1 MSVTTSAVVLQI
13 AVPAP
18 LFQGFDYLP
27 PAGVDVQTLQPGL
40 RLRVPFGRG
49 RRIGV
54 LLGTAPQA
62 AVSAARLKRALE
74 ILDDEPVL
82 PPDLLEL
89 CRWAAAYYHHPLGE
103 VLATALPTRLR
114 EGGPLRAA
122 RSRKTAGATGKTG
135 VSPPLNPEQTQ
146 ALAQVRE
153 SFGRFQPLLL
163 EGVTGSGKTEVYL
176 QAISEVVAQGRQ
188 ALVLVPEIGLTPQFV
203 ARFRARLGA
212 RLALAHSGLADGER
226 LNAWL
231 AARAGEASVVIGTR
245 SAVFTPLPQLGL
257 VVIDEEHDAS
267 YKQQEGFRYSARDLA
282 IRRAQQAGV
291 PVLLG
296 SATPSLESLHNA
308 QAGRYRLLHLS
319 RRAGAA
325 EHPPMHLID
334 VRGQHLR
341 EGLSNA
347 LVAHVRRHLEA
358 GGQALLFLNRRG
370 FAPTLLCHSCGWVA
384 DCKRCDAHMTLH
396 RAHNRL
402 RCHHCGAERLPEP
415 ACPQCRSSDLLAVGQ
430 GTERVEKALQ
440 ELFPGV
446 GLARI
451 DRDTTRRKGALDR
464 LLDEVHSGQ
473 ARLLIGTQMLAKGH
487 DFPEVTLVGV
497 LNADA
502 GLFSADFRAPE
513 RMAQL
518 ITQVAGR
525 AGRASKPGE
534 VYIQTHQP
542 QHPLLNQLIRAGYR
556 AFAAAALEER
566 REAAYPPYGHLALL
580 RAESVQPAAAMQFLE
595 EAAALAR
602 AALPKELEL
611 WGPVPAPMERRAGRV
626 RAQLLLQSR
635 TRQPLHALLRE
646 WAPQL
651 NQLPAARRARWS
663 LDVDPQDLM

>member
-1 MSVTTSAVVLQI
+1 MPLSSFVLRV

-18 LFQGFDYLP
+18 LFQDFDYLP
-27 PAGVDVQTLQPGL
+27 PAGIEPAQLKPGVRLQ
-40 RLRVPFGRG
+40 VPFGRG
-49 RRIGV
+49 RRVGL
-54 LLGTAPQA
+54 LLGTAPG
-62 AVSAARLKRALE
+62 SALSPAKLKRVLAV
-74 ILDDEPVL
+74 LDEEPVL
-82 PPDLLEL
+82 APDLLDL
-89 CRWAAAYYHHPLGE
+89 CRWAADYYHHPLGE
-103 VLATALPTRLR
+103 VLASALPARLR
-114 EGGPLRAA
+114 EGGTLQPA
-122 RSRKTAGATGKTG
+122 RSRKAQAAATEPALPPKLNDEQAGALARILESLG
-135 VSPPLNPEQTQ
+135 SFQT
-146 ALAQVRE
+146 
-153 SFGRFQPLLL
+153 LLL
-163 EGVTGSGKTEVYL
+163 EGITGSGKTEVYL
-176 QAISEVVAQGRQ
+176 QAISETVARGRQ
-188 ALVLVPEIGLTPQFV
+188 VLVLVPEIGLTPQFV

-231 AARAGEASVVIGTR
+231 AARAGEAAVVIGTR
-245 SAVFTPLPQLGL
+245 SAVFTPLPRLGL
-257 VVIDEEHDAS
+257 VVIDEEHDGS

-308 QAGRYRLLHLS
+308 IAGRYRLLHLS
-319 RRAGAA
+319 RRAAAA
-325 EHPPMHLID
+325 EHPPMHLLD

-347 LVAHVRRHLEA
+347 LVAHIRRHLEA

-370 FAPTLLCHSCGWVA
+370 FAPTLLCHSCGWIA
-384 DCKRCDAHMTLH
+384 DCRRCDAHMTLH
-396 RAHNRL
+396 RAHNKL
-402 RCHHCGAERLPEP
+402 RCHHCGAERPPEP
-415 ACPQCRSSDLLAVGQ
+415 ACPQCKSSDLLAVGQ
-430 GTERVEKALQ
+430 GTERVEQTLQ
-440 ELFPGV
+440 ALFPDI

-464 LLDEVHSGQ
+464 LLGEVHSGR
-473 ARLLIGTQMLAKGH
+473 ARILIGTQMLAKGH

-497 LNADA
+497 LDADG

-542 QHPLLNQLIRAGYR
+542 QHPLLNQLIRSGYR
-556 AFAAAALEER
+556 AFAEAALSER
-566 REAAYPPYGHLALL
+566 REAGYPPYGHLAVL
-580 RAESVQPAAAMQFLE
+580 RAESVQPAAAMKFLE

-602 AALPKELEL
+602 EHMTGGVEL

-626 RAQLLLQSR
+626 RAQLLLQSA
-635 TRQPLHALLRE
+635 TRKPLHALLRT
-646 WAPQL
+646 WTPQL
-651 NQLPAARRARWS
+651 EGLAGARRARWS

>member
-1 MSVTTSAVVLQI
+1 MPATTPAAVLQI

-18 LFQGFDYLP
+18 LFQAFDYLP
-27 PAGVDVQTLQPGL
+27 PAGVDAHTLRPGL

-49 RRIGV
+49 RRVGV
-54 LLGTAPQA
+54 LLGA
-62 AVSAARLKRALE
+62 AAQTEVSAARLKRALE

-89 CRWAAAYYHHPLGE
+89 CRWAADYYHHPLGE

-122 RSRKTAGATGKTG
+122 RSRKTAQPTNEPGLP
-135 VSPPLNPEQTQ
+135 PPLNPEQAQ

-153 SFGRFQPLLL
+153 SLGRFQPLLL

-212 RLALAHSGLADGER
+212 GLALAHSGLADGER

-231 AARAGEASVVIGTR
+231 AARSGEAAVVIGTR
-245 SAVFTPLPQLGL
+245 SAVFTPLPRLGL

-308 QAGRYRLLHLS
+308 QAGRYRLLHLKQ
-319 RRAGAA
+319 RAGAA

-347 LVAHVRRHLEA
+347 LIAHVRRHLEA

-396 RAHNRL
+396 RAHDKL
-402 RCHHCGAERLPEP
+402 RCHHCGAERPPEP
-415 ACPQCRSSDLLAVGQ
+415 ACPHCRSNDLLAVGQ
-430 GTERVEKALQ
+430 GTERVEQALQ

-525 AGRASKPGE
+525 AGRASRPGE

-556 AFAAAALEER
+556 AFAEAALEER
-566 REAAYPPYGHLALL
+566 REAGYPPYGHLALL

-602 AALPKELEL
+602 ATLPKALEL

-626 RAQLLLQSR
+626 RAQLLLQSD
-635 TRQPLHALLRE
+635 TRKPLHALLRE
-646 WAPQL
+646 WVPQL
-651 NQLPAARRARWS
+651 DRLPAARRARWS